1 METKQIHNKLPIIE
15 LSTKRIITVITNR
28 TTSIK
33 MFHPIAASCLENMT
47 KGT

>member
-1 METKQIHNKLPIIE
+1 METKQIHKLPIIE
-15 LSTKRIITVITNR
+15 LSTERIITVITNR

-33 MFHPIAASCLENMT
+33 MFYLIAASCLENMT